1 MVYQCKNI
9 GVIVLN
15 DSIEIKKY
23 RLSAITP
30 VHIGGASTT
39 GYRGIV
45 PIKINDTEYLVDTG
59 RLFKEVSN
67 NDMDRLEGFV
77 DSLTSEISNGRVPVL
92 ESILTDNS
100 IELDTN
106 IFRMMQ
112 KGIVVSYYRNE
123 FIRTGLN
130 EPYIPGSS
138 IKGAIR
144 SAVLWK
150 MLKEHS
156 VGAESQTEFDI
167 GKYLAEKAQQYEEEV
182 RKSRK
187 GNGNY
192 YEKRKSSKGKDMT
205 ERFLQN
211 YKPMG
216 RDVWPAFRD
225 LFKAVKVSDSPS
237 IINKTRVGEK
247 SRGYVYVISSEN
259 DEGVI
264 RDKSGKFLYFASK
277 GLEQGDFVTYEVAED
292 QYGWEAKSIE
302 KSSNHNEIMF
312 EDYEISLYSHESKD
326 PLRLLDPKQYECF
339 IGSTHITITLDKHML
354 KTFRGKYPI
363 PFKNIDK
370 LIEICE
376 EYALVQWNAEKE
388 IYVKEFLKS
397 NIARNRLGQIKR
409 FYDNDNIEKPTLRI
423 GWGTGMLGTTVALC
437 MDMEQRKQLRNTFMI
452 PRGNAIA
459 PKSRR
464 YTSNNGRI
472 LKPLGWVSLEKVIGE

>member
-1 MVYQCKNI
+1 
-9 GVIVLN
+9 VIVLN
-15 DSIEIKKY
+15 DSIEVKKY

-30 VHIGGASTT
+30 VYIGGASTT
-39 GYRGIV
+39 GYRGIAL
-45 PIKINDTEYLVDTG
+45 IKINDIEYLVDTG

-67 NDMDRLEGFV
+67 NDMDRLEDFV

-92 ESILTDNS
+92 ENILTDNS

-106 IFRMMQ
+106 ISRMMQ
-112 KGIVVSYYRNE
+112 KGIVVSYDRNE

-156 VGAESQTEFDI
+156 VGAESKTEFDI
-167 GKYLAEKAQQYEEEV
+167 GKYLAEKVQQYEAEV
-182 RKSRK
+182 RKSKK
-187 GNGNY
+187 GKSNY
-192 YEKRKSSKGKDMT
+192 YEKLKSTKGKSMT
-205 ERFLQN
+205 EWFLQS

-216 RDVWPAFRD
+216 RNVWPAFRD
-225 LFKAVKVSDSPS
+225 LFKAVKVSDSPP
-237 IINKTRVGEK
+237 IINKTRLGEK
-247 SRGYVYVISSEN
+247 SKGYVYAVSSKN

-264 RDKSGKFLYFASK
+264 KDKSGKFLYFASK
-277 GLEQGDFVTYEVAED
+277 GLKQGNFVTYEVAED
-292 QYGWEAKSIE
+292 QYGWVAKSIE
-302 KSSNHNEIMF
+302 KFSNHNEIMF
-312 EDYEISLYSHESKD
+312 EDYEVSLYSHESIE
-326 PLRLLDPKQYECF
+326 PIRLLDPKQYECF

-363 PFKNIDK
+363 PFENIDK
-370 LIEICE
+370 LIEICK
-376 EYALVQWNAEKE
+376 EYALAQWNAEKE

-397 NIARNRLGQIKR
+397 NIARNRLGKIKR
-409 FYDNDNIEKPTLRI
+409 FYDNTGNPTLRI

-437 MDMEQRKQLRNTFMI
+437 MDMEQRMLLRNTFMI
-452 PRGNAIA
+452 PRGEAIA

-472 LKPLGWVSLEKVIGE
+472 LKPLGWVSLEEVTGE